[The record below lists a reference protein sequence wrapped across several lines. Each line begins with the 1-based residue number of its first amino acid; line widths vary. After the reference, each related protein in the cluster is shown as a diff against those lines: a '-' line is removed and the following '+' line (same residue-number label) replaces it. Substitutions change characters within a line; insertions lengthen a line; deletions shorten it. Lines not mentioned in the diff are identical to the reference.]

1 MNSPIKLWRN
11 QKKTRELMGKKG
23 EVLSWTIV
31 RVPPAGFSSQAPYV
45 VVLVGLSG
53 KKVMGQLVDVVP
65 NEMKFGLKVKTVV
78 RRVKQEGAES
88 IIMYGIK
95 FVPC

>member
-1 MNSPIKLWRN
+1 M
-11 QKKTRELMGKKG
+11 
-23 EVLSWTIV
+23 SWTIV
-31 RVPPAGFSSQAPYV
+31 RIPPAGYSSQAPYV
-45 VVLVGLSG
+45 VVLVDLSG

-65 NEMKFGLKVKTVV
+65 NEVRFGQKVKAVV
-78 RRVKQEGAES
+78 RRVKQESAES